1 MKLIIDYT
9 YTVDHKKHILGYWFE
24 AENKE
29 EEENLSIVRDQ
40 IFFGLKDNGT
50 YPMYAGRIN
59 DEETQLVKAIGYEIP
74 NNVKNFSKDI
84 KSYNLNQ
91 NDLSE
96 LISEYTI
103 KRILD
108 K

>member
-1 MKLIIDYT
+1 MKLIIDYGYNT
-9 YTVDHKKHILGYWFE
+9 EKSTKFILGYWFE

-29 EEENLSIVRDQ
+29 EENLSIIRDQ
-40 IFFGLKDNGT
+40 IFFSSKDNGT
-50 YPMYAGRIN
+50 YPIYAGRIN
-59 DEETQLVKAIGYEIP
+59 DEETQLVKAIGYEVP
-74 NNVKNFSKDI
+74 NNVKNFSKYI

-91 NDLSE
+91 NDLSK
-96 LISEYTI
+96 LVSEYTI